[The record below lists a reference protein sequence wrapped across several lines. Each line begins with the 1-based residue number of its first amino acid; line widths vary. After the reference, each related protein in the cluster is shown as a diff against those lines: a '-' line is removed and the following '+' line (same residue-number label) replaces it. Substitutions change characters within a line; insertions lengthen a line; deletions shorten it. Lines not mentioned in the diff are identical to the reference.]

1 MIRKKAVDQP
11 IVIDLTGPQG
21 NAYFLL
27 GAARKFARQLDIDEN
42 SIINEMTSSDYEN
55 LVTVFDRYFGA
66 FVILER

>member
-42 SIINEMTSSDYEN
+42 PIISEMTSSDYEN